1 MPRASDS
8 DDDEIYYDSDETF
21 DPNLEELTQKDF
33 SDDDSFHFES
43 WVELQLQKCRDIQ
56 NESLP
61 QASDSDDSD
70 ETFDPEIDVQHQ
82 MA

>member
-8 DDDEIYYDSDETF
+8 DDDEIYYNSDETF
-21 DPNLEELTQKDF
+21 DPILEELTQKDF
-33 SDDDSFHFES
+33 SDDSFHFES

-56 NESLP
+56 NESSP

-70 ETFDPEIDVQHQ
+70 ETFDPEIDVWHQ

>member
-1 MPRASDS
+1 MPRASVS

-21 DPNLEELTQKDF
+21 DANIEQLTQKDF
-33 SDDDSFHFES
+33 SDHDSFHFES

-70 ETFDPEIDVQHQ
+70 ETFDPEIEVLHQ

>member
-1 MPRASDS
+1 MPQASDS

-21 DPNLEELTQKDF
+21 DSNLEELTQRDF
-33 SDDDSFHFES
+33 SDDGSFHFES
-43 WVELQLQKCRDIQ
+43 WVELQLQKCRDIK

-61 QASDSDDSD
+61 QACDSDDSD
-70 ETFDPEIDVQHQ
+70 ETFDPELEVPHQ

>member
-1 MPRASDS
+1 MPQASDS

-21 DPNLEELTQKDF
+21 DSNLEELTQRDF

-61 QASDSDDSD
+61 QACDSDDSD
-70 ETFDPEIDVQHQ
+70 ETYDPEIEVPHQ